1 MELQAVPISVRAI
14 WELIKM
20 AKEIKQLVVGIT
32 REGDIVVK
40 SARGRMYAV
49 KKAADLEFGCEDL
62 FKDVET
68 ELYATIDTEAETWEC
83 TSIE

>member
-1 MELQAVPISVRAI
+1 
-14 WELIKM
+14 M

-40 SARGRMYAV
+40 SARGRMYSV
-49 KKAADLEFGCEDL
+49 KKSEDLEFSCEDL
-62 FKDVET
+62 LKDAET

-83 TSIE
+83 ILIE